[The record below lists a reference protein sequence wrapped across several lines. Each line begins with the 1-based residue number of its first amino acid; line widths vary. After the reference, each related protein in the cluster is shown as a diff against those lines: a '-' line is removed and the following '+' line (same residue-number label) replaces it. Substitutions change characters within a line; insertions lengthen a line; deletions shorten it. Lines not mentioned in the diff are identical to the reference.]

1 MRNPNQ
7 VLNTEDKKKSSV
19 LDSIKHKYQGG
30 PSLLHDIISK
40 DGVDIS
46 AVNHMSAESIKGICE
61 KCNILTSHKSVERM
75 KIDIQAWYESLLI
88 GSCPYAMDL
97 PRLMVIQVAFIT
109 LCADMG

>member
-1 MRNPNQ
+1 MKTVDSCAGHRFANCYQKQTHKRFLHVSFPNF
-7 VLNTEDKKKSSV
+7 S
-19 LDSIKHKYQGG
+19 GG

-75 KIDIQAWYESLLI
+75 KIDIQA
-88 GSCPYAMDL
+88 
-97 PRLMVIQVAFIT
+97 
-109 LCADMG
+109 